1 MQLVS
6 NYGYAGLY
14 FYFLVDT
21 LGILLPSKS
30 ILALIGFMIGEGV
43 FSHSPVV
50 AAAVLGSLTGV
61 TISFSI
67 GRKICQ
73 PAAEKYGRRIFIT
86 PERLMKAEKW
96 FGRFGSPFIV
106 FAYFVPGMRHVTPY
120 LCGIARLPY
129 CKVMFFSAIGSLLWV
144 VTFTYIG
151 RLIQAN
157 FFINY

>member
-6 NYGYAGLY
+6 NYGYGGLY

-30 ILALIGFMIGEGV
+30 ILALIGFLIGEGV
-43 FSHSPVV
+43 FSHYPVI
-50 AAAVLGSLTGV
+50 AAAVLGSLSGV

-73 PAAEKYGRRIFIT
+73 PAAGKYGRLIFIT

-96 FGRFGSPFIV
+96 FDRFGAPFIV
-106 FAYFVPGMRHVTPY
+106 FAYFVPGMRHVAPY
-120 LCGIARLPY
+120 LCGISRLSY
-129 CKVMFFSAIGSLLWV
+129 FKVIFFSAVGSLLWV

-157 FFINY
+157 FL